1 MLLATIMIESAA
13 SFKMPQELSYELVA
27 KVTCK
32 RGKPDHSNSRLHFL
46 FIWVIL
52 MATHLPPSSA
62 YHHLHDPP
70 PPSARKLLF
79 FKPESLHFHPAAR
92 SRSPGL
98 INYDLYDEDKR
109 MVHTGP
115 NPLHN

>member
-1 MLLATIMIESAA
+1 
-13 SFKMPQELSYELVA
+13 MPQDLSYELA
-27 KVTCK
+27 KLRLCK
-32 RGKPDHSNSRLHFL
+32 TRKTHDSNPTTVQFL

-62 YHHLHDPP
+62 DHRRHDPP
-70 PPSARKLLF
+70 PSAQKAVF
-79 FKPESLHFHPAAR
+79 FKPESLYFHPAAR
-92 SRSPGL
+92 SRSPGK
-98 INYDLYDEDKR
+98 NDLYDEDKR